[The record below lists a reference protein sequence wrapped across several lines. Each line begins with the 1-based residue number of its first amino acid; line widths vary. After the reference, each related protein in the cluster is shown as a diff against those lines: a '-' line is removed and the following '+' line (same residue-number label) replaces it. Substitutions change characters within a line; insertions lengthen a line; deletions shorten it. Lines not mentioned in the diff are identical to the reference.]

1 MLLQK
6 FDYQQIC
13 RLNNG
18 DKKLALSKMTKS
30 FNFYYKKR
38 NNFVARSRAK
48 SALKIIK
55 KLKEGIIR
63 RDTIKTSK
71 VCRA

>member
-13 RLNNG
+13 RLNSG
-18 DKKLALSKMTKS
+18 DKKLALTKMIKS
-30 FNFYYKKR
+30 FNLYYKKR
-38 NNFVARSRAK
+38 SNFIARSRAK

-55 KLKEGIIR
+55 KLKKGISR
-63 RDTIKTSK
+63 RDTFTASK
-71 VCRA
+71 SGRP